1 MDSPLYQ
8 GARASLSQ
16 PQPVPVPTL
25 AGEAS
30 RQAIQRGA
38 QVLDAA
44 IGKFEAI
51 QDFGEDQRIEGLI
64 HQTVGYQVP
73 DEQCDLDYVGNGPVK
88 MDIKYA
94 LSNSLGFGGHN
105 ASLLIKKYED

>member
-38 QVLDAA
+38 QALDAA

-64 HQTVGYQVP
+64 HQTTSDF
-73 DEQCDLDYVGNGPVK
+73 DEE
-88 MDIKYA
+88 
-94 LSNSLGFGGHN
+94 FTRR
-105 ASLLIKKYED
+105 ASLAPGTEEALYDENGRLHRGHWTPW